1 MVVAHLGVGVALIGM
16 ASDSAFTKEKLAVA
30 KPGDKLTVGPWLVE
44 LSGVAPVAGP
54 NWTAVE
60 AHLRVSRGGGTETLR
75 PQARVFTSPMTET
88 TESAI
93 LTAWN
98 GQLYAVV
105 GRQLD
110 DGWQLRLWWKPFVTL
125 IWLGGAMIA
134 FGGLLSLIGR
144 LWRERRTRRDEAWA

>member
-1 MVVAHLGVGVALIGM
+1 M
-16 ASDSAFTKEKLAVA
+16 
-30 KPGDKLTVGPWLVE
+30 
-44 LSGVAPVAGP
+44 
-54 NWTAVE
+54 
-60 AHLRVSRGGGTETLR
+60 R

-125 IWLGGAMIA
+125 IWLGGALIA
-134 FGGLLSLIGR
+134 LGGLIALVGR
-144 LWRERRTRRDEAWA
+144 LWRERSRKVEACE